1 VIDNW
6 PIIMKKFLVILS
18 LLFASSVRLF
28 GQEADDQDEGN
39 EKIRDKMSE
48 FIQKRLDLSKAEA
61 EKFTPVFIRYFKEW
75 RQTLRENK
83 ADDLV
88 RRQKII
94 DLQLRY
100 RNEFREIVGDKR
112 GDQVFEHQR
121 KFIEEMVRIRR
132 ERMGNNPVRPPARRR
147 VNKLF

>member
-1 VIDNW
+1 
-6 PIIMKKFLVILS
+6 MKKFLVILG
-18 LLFASSVRLF
+18 LLFVSSVRLF
-28 GQEADDQDEGN
+28 AQEGDDQDEGN

-48 FIQKRLDLSKAEA
+48 YIQKRLDLSKEEA
-61 EKFTPVFIRYFKEW
+61 DKFTPVFIRYFKEW

-83 ADDLV
+83 GDDLV
-88 RRQKII
+88 RKQKII

-100 RNEFREIVGDKR
+100 RNQFREIVGDKR

-121 KFIEEMVRIRR
+121 KFIEEVVRIRR
-132 ERMGNNPVRPPARRR
+132 ERMGNPPVRPPVKRH

>member
-1 VIDNW
+1 
-6 PIIMKKFLVILS
+6 MKKLLFILS
-18 LLFASSVRLF
+18 LLFVTSVRLF
-28 GQEADDQDEGN
+28 AQDDVDDQNEGD

-48 FIQKRLDLSKAEA
+48 FIQKRLDLSRGEA

-83 ADDLV
+83 GLPALD
-88 RRQKII
+88 RQQKML

-100 RNEFREIVGDKR
+100 RNQFREIVGPKR
-112 GDQVFEHQR
+112 GDQVFDHQR
-121 KFIEEMVRIRR
+121 RFIEEIKAIRR
-132 ERMGNNPVRPPARRR
+132 ERLGNNPNRPPARRP